1 MLIIETGATRERLIA
16 AAKQLLDEGGPE
28 AVTLR
33 EVGRRAFVSH
43 NAAYRHFVNRD
54 ALLAA
59 LADEDLDD
67 LVCLF
72 RDVEETDSNSLAALR
87 SSLLHLVDFARKRPG
102 RYRLMLSE
110 TSVRNPSGATE
121 QKATAAFQ
129 ALAEHIAKC
138 QAEGDLRAGDTRKL
152 AGLVFATVHGLIDLE
167 RGGRLRDN
175 TETSAPE
182 DILTLLLRLMSSEL
196 RPSP

>member
-1 MLIIETGATRERLIA
+1 MLITETGATRERLIA
-16 AAKQLLDEGGPE
+16 AAKQLVDEGGPG
-28 AVTLR
+28 AVSLR
-33 EVGRRAFVSH
+33 EGGRGALVSH

-67 LVCLF
+67 LVSLF
-72 RDVEETDSNSLAALR
+72 RDVEETDSSSLAALR
-87 SSLLHLVDFARKRPG
+87 SSLLHLINFARKRPG

-110 TSVRNPSGATE
+110 TSVRNPNGVTE
-121 QKATAAFQ
+121 QKAAAAFQ

-138 QAEGDLRAGDTRKL
+138 QAEGDVSAGDPRKL
-152 AGLVFATVHGLIDLE
+152 ARLVLATVHGLINLE

-175 TETSAPE
+175 TETDTPE
-182 DILTLLLRLMSSEL
+182 KILELLLALIARA
-196 RPSP
+196 

>member
-1 MLIIETGATRERLIA
+1 MLITETGATRERLIA

-33 EVGRRAFVSH
+33 EVGRRALVSH

-59 LADEDLDD
+59 LAHEDLDD

-72 RDVEETDSNSLAALR
+72 RDVEEADSSSLTALR
-87 SSLLHLVDFARKRPG
+87 NSLLHLIDFARKRPG

-110 TSVRNPSGATE
+110 TTVRSPDGLTE
-121 QKATAAFQ
+121 QKTAAAFQ
-129 ALAEHIAKC
+129 ALAEHIGKC
-138 QAEGDLRAGDTRKL
+138 QAEGDLRAGNPRKL
-152 AGLVFATVHGLIDLE
+152 ASLVLATVHGLIDLE

-175 TETSAPE
+175 TDTSTPE
-182 DILTLLLRLMSSEL
+182 EIVELLLALITHS
-196 RPSP
+196 

>member
-1 MLIIETGATRERLIA
+1 MLITETGATRERLVA
-16 AAKQLLDEGGPE
+16 AAKQLVDEGGPG

-54 ALLAA
+54 ALLASIA
-59 LADEDLDD
+59 NEDLDD

-72 RDVEETDSNSLAALR
+72 CDVEETDSSSLAALR
-87 SSLLHLVDFARKRPG
+87 SSLLHLINFARKRPG

-110 TSVRNPSGATE
+110 ATVRAPDGSTE
-121 QKATAAFQ
+121 RKATAALQ
-129 ALAEHIAKC
+129 SLAELIGKC
-138 QAEGDLRAGDTRKL
+138 QAENDVRAGDPRNL
-152 AGLVFATVHGLIDLE
+152 AALVFATAHGLIDLE
-167 RGGRLRDN
+167 LSGRMAGN

-182 DILTLLLRLMSSEL
+182 EIVELLLALIASA
-196 RPSP
+196 

>member
-1 MLIIETGATRERLIA
+1 MLITETGATRERLIA
-16 AAKQLLDEGGPE
+16 AAKQLVDEGGPG

-54 ALLAA
+54 ALLASIA
-59 LADEDLDD
+59 EEDLGD

-72 RDVEETDSNSLAALR
+72 RDVEETDSSSLAALR
-87 SSLLHLVDFARKRPG
+87 SSLLHLINFALKRPG

-110 TSVRNPSGATE
+110 TTVRSPDGSTE
-121 QKATAAFQ
+121 QKCAA
-129 ALAEHIAKC
+129 ALQSLSELIGKC
-138 QAEGDLRAGDTRKL
+138 QAEGDLRTGDPRNL
-152 AGLVFATVHGLIDLE
+152 AALVFATAHGLIDLE
-167 RGGRLRDN
+167 LSGRMADN

-182 DILTLLLRLMSSEL
+182 EIVELLLTLIANE
-196 RPSP
+196 

>member
-1 MLIIETGATRERLIA
+1 MLITETGATRERLVA

-43 NAAYRHFVNRD
+43 NAAYRHFINRD

-59 LADEDLDD
+59 LANEDLDD

-72 RDVEETDSNSLAALR
+72 RDVEETDSSSFAALR
-87 SSLLHLVDFARKRPG
+87 NSLLHLIDFARKRPG

-110 TSVRNPSGATE
+110 TSVRNPDGSTE
-121 QKATAAFQ
+121 QKTAAAFQ
-129 ALAEHIAKC
+129 ALAEHIGKC
-138 QAEGDLRAGDTRKL
+138 QVEGDLRAGDPRKL
-152 AGLVFATVHGLIDLE
+152 ASLVLATVHGLIDLE

-175 TETSAPE
+175 AERNAPE
-182 DILTLLLRLMSSEL
+182 EIVELLLAVVLHH
-196 RPSP
+196 

>member
-1 MLIIETGATRERLIA
+1 MLVTETGATRERLIA

-67 LVCLF
+67 LVSLF
-72 RDVEETDSNSLAALR
+72 RDVEETDSSSLAALR

-110 TSVRNPSGATE
+110 TSVRNPNGATE
-121 QKATAAFQ
+121 QKAAAAFQ
-129 ALAEHIAKC
+129 ALVEHVAKC
-138 QAEGDLRAGDTRKL
+138 QAEGDVRSGDPRKL
-152 AGLVFATVHGLIDLE
+152 AGLVLATVHGLIDLE

-182 DILTLLLRLMSSEL
+182 EIVELLLALIARA
-196 RPSP
+196 

>member
-1 MLIIETGATRERLIA
+1 MLITETGATRERLIA

-59 LADEDLDD
+59 LAHEDLDD

-72 RDVEETDSNSLAALR
+72 RDVEETDSSSLAALR
-87 SSLLHLVDFARKRPG
+87 NSLLHLIDFARKRPG

-110 TSVRNPSGATE
+110 TTVRSPDGLTE
-121 QKATAAFQ
+121 QKAGAAFQ
-129 ALAEHIAKC
+129 ALAEHIEKC
-138 QAEGDLRAGDTRKL
+138 QAEGDVRACNSRKL
-152 AGLVFATVHGLIDLE
+152 ASLVLATVHGLIDLE
-167 RGGRLRDN
+167 RGRRLRDN
-175 TETSAPE
+175 TETNAPE
-182 DILTLLLRLMSSEL
+182 EIVELLLALIARA
-196 RPSP
+196 

>member
-1 MLIIETGATRERLIA
+1 MLVTETGATRERLIA
-16 AAKQLLDEGGPE
+16 AAKQLLNEGGPE

-59 LADEDLDD
+59 LAIEDLDD

-72 RDVEETDSNSLAALR
+72 RDVDETESNSLTALR
-87 SSLLHLVDFARKRPG
+87 SSLLHLIDFARKRPG

-110 TSVRNPSGATE
+110 TSVRNPDGSTE
-121 QKATAAFQ
+121 QTAVAAFQ
-129 ALAEHIAKC
+129 SIAEHLAKC
-138 QAEGDLRAGDTRKL
+138 QVEGAVRAGDPRKL
-152 AGLVFATVHGLIDLE
+152 ASLVLATVHGLIDLE

-175 TETSAPE
+175 TETNAPE
-182 DILTLLLRLMSSEL
+182 DIVELLLALIARA
-196 RPSP
+196 

>member
-1 MLIIETGATRERLIA
+1 MLITETGATRERLIA

-59 LADEDLDD
+59 LANEDLDD

-72 RDVEETDSNSLAALR
+72 RDVEETDSSSLTALR
-87 SSLLHLVDFARKRPG
+87 NSLLHLIDFARKRPG

-110 TSVRNPSGATE
+110 TSVRSPDGATE
-121 QKATAAFQ
+121 
-129 ALAEHIAKC
+129 
-138 QAEGDLRAGDTRKL
+138 
-152 AGLVFATVHGLIDLE
+152 
-167 RGGRLRDN
+167 
-175 TETSAPE
+175 
-182 DILTLLLRLMSSEL
+182 
-196 RPSP
+196 

>member
-1 MLIIETGATRERLIA
+1 MLITETGATRERLIA

-59 LADEDLDD
+59 LAIEDLND

-72 RDVEETDSNSLAALR
+72 RDVDETESNSLTALR
-87 SSLLHLVDFARKRPG
+87 SSLLHLIHFAQKRPG

-110 TSVRNPSGATE
+110 AKVRSPDGSTE
-121 QKATAAFQ
+121 QKAAAAFE
-129 ALAEHIAKC
+129 ALAQHIAKC
-138 QAEGDLRAGDTRKL
+138 QAEGDVRVGESRKL
-152 AGLVFATVHGLIDLE
+152 AGLVLATVHGLIDLQL
-167 RGGRLRDN
+167 GGRMRDN

-182 DILTLLLRLMSSEL
+182 DVVELLLALIARS
-196 RPSP
+196 

>member
-1 MLIIETGATRERLIA
+1 MLITETGATRERLIA

-72 RDVEETDSNSLAALR
+72 RDVEETDSSSLTALR
-87 SSLLHLVDFARKRPG
+87 NSLLHLIDFARKRPG

-110 TSVRNPSGATE
+110 TTVRSPDGSTE
-121 QKATAAFQ
+121 QKAAAAFH
-129 ALAEHIAKC
+129 ALVEHIGKC
-138 QAEGDLRAGDTRKL
+138 QVEGDLRAGDPRNF
-152 AGLVFATVHGLIDLE
+152 AGLVLATVHGLIDLE

-182 DILTLLLRLMSSEL
+182 EIVELLLALIL
-196 RPSP
+196 HH